1 MNFRTHRIPN
11 MSRRDWLR
19 LAAGAPLLGTASGLV
34 AAEIP
39 AHPSQLKYA
48 PLRFDPPKAA
58 DYRFELPHGA
68 IAFLVEDHEFPLID
82 ISLTIRTGE
91 YLEDPDKTGLFA
103 MTGGQMRS
111 GGSKTLSAREF
122 DEQAAFLA
130 TEIGSGIGDTSASA
144 SMGCLTRNL
153 DASLKLFFDMLKN
166 PGFDAQRLELAVAQI
181 LQGMERR
188 NDQTQAIERREFGRL
203 MRGDSHYSTRQ
214 STKASIEAITREA
227 MMEVHERY
235 YHPSAFIFAVAGDF
249 DSKEMV
255 ARLGEAL
262 ISGWP
267 GGVESV
273 PKVPAPGHTPKPGVY
288 MVDKSEVNQSRISM
302 GHLGVTRDNPDHIA
316 LDIMNEILGGGG
328 FTSRIMTRV
337 RSDEGLAYSAGSSF
351 PAGTY
356 YPGVFSAAF
365 QSKNPTCARATAIV
379 LEEIERMRNE
389 KVSSQELETAK
400 NYNIEIFPRFFATAR
415 GIAGTFAGDEYTNRE
430 KDYWEKYR
438 DRIAAVDADTVLRV
452 AQKYLMPKKLAILA
466 VGSVKQMLAGDP
478 DHAAFKF
485 EKFDGDGTIEQ
496 IPLPDPLTMKYPE
509 G

>member
-1 MNFRTHRIPN
+1 MRSRSNRIPN
-11 MSRRDWLR
+11 LSRRDWLR
-19 LAAGAPLLGTASGLV
+19 LAAGAPMLGAASRLTG
-34 AAEIP
+34 AGIP
-39 AHPSQLKYA
+39 AHPSELKYA
-48 PLRFDPPKAA
+48 SLKFDPPKAPA
-58 DYRFELPHGA
+58 HRFELPHGA
-68 IAFLVEDHEFPLID
+68 VAYMVEDREFPLID
-82 ISLTIRTGE
+82 ISLTIRAGE
-91 YLEDPDKTGLFA
+91 YLEDSDKTGLFS
-103 MTGGQMRS
+103 MTGSQMRS
-111 GGSKTLSAREF
+111 GGTKTLSAREF

-130 TEIGSGIGDTSASA
+130 TEIGSGMGDTSASA
-144 SMGCLTRNL
+144 SMGCLKQNL

-188 NDQTQAIERREFGRL
+188 NDQTPGIERREFARL
-203 MRGDSHYSTRQ
+203 MRGDGHYSTRQ
-214 STKASIEAITREA
+214 STKASIEAIAREA
-227 MMEVHERY
+227 MLEVHQRY
-235 YHPSAFIFAVAGDF
+235 YRPSAFIFAVAGDF

-262 ISGWP
+262 NSGWP
-267 GGVESV
+267 GGVDSV
-273 PKVPAPGHTPKPGVY
+273 PKVPAPAHTPKPGVY
-288 MVDKSEVNQSRISM
+288 MVDKAEVNQSRISM

-356 YPGVFSAAF
+356 YPSVFQAAF

-389 KVSSQELETAK
+389 KVTSEELETAR

-415 GIAGTFAGDEYTNRE
+415 GIAGTFASDEYTNRE

-452 AQKYLMPKKLAILA
+452 AQKYLMPEKLAILA
-466 VGSVKQMLAGDP
+466 VGNVKEMLAGDA
-478 DHAAFKF
+478 DHADFKF
-485 EKFDGDGTIEQ
+485 EKFDGDGKIER
-496 IPLPDPLTMKYPE
+496 IPLPDPLTMKYPAS
-509 G
+509 